1 MFQNEYRQKNKDS
14 FFIADFG
21 LTKGYQSSIKGSD
34 KNNITHLFSNYKS
47 DLKLENFSK
56 SDLEIFVE
64 KTSNDTY
71 LKLFDSNIPDNGI
84 KPSNLGLLTSGIKVN
99 LDNENYN
106 LSAGI
111 TAYETLSGLNSDRF
125 QYVFPYYSFSKSLD
139 TDLKGNLYF
148 DSSGSNVVQNTN
160 NSRSTLT
167 NNLSFNSQ
175 DYFSNFG
182 FRNNYGIYFKNFN
195 ATAKNDDIYKSNLQS
210 ELMGILK

>member
-71 LKLFDSNIPDNGI
+71 LKLFI
-84 KPSNLGLLTSGIKVN
+84 
-99 LDNENYN
+99 
-106 LSAGI
+106 
-111 TAYETLSGLNSDRF
+111 
-125 QYVFPYYSFSKSLD
+125 
-139 TDLKGNLYF
+139 
-148 DSSGSNVVQNTN
+148 
-160 NSRSTLT
+160 
-167 NNLSFNSQ
+167 
-175 DYFSNFG
+175 
-182 FRNNYGIYFKNFN
+182 
-195 ATAKNDDIYKSNLQS
+195 
-210 ELMGILK
+210 